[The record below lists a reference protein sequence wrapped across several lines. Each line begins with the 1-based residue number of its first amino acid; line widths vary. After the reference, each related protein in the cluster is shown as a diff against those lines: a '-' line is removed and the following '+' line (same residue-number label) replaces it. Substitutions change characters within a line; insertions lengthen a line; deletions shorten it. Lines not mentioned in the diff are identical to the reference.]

1 MSKTRMKLINSAL
14 TLFSNRGYA
23 DVSTRQLS
31 AEAGVSEVTLF
42 RHFPSK
48 RDLFLAV
55 QTEKIHRPSLEY
67 MTAHSFTGQWHTD
80 LSRFS
85 GILKQYVEENKELL
99 SMMLKDSERNCTE
112 LSEYN
117 TFLKEL
123 TQLCTDYMERFWAQ
137 KKRGKAESLSQSFIC
152 ALLGI
157 YLNHYILKMIPG
169 KNPIEE
175 DTDRIIK
182 SFYLNQMESIEF

>member
-1 MSKTRMKLINSAL
+1 MSKTRKKLMDSAL
-14 TLFSNRGYA
+14 TLFSSRGYA

-55 QTEKIHRPSLEY
+55 QKDRLHRPSLEY
-67 MTAHSFTGQWHTD
+67 MSAHSFIGQWHTD

-85 GILKQYVEENKELL
+85 GILKQYVEENKDLL
-99 SMMLKDSERNCTE
+99 SMLLKDSERCCSE
-112 LSEYN
+112 LFEYN
-117 TFLKEL
+117 SFLETL
-123 TQLCTDYMERFWAQ
+123 AGLCSDYMEKFWVQ
-137 KKRGKAESLSQSFIC
+137 KDREKAESLSQSLIC

-157 YLNHYILKMIPG
+157 YLNHYILKMVPG
-169 KNPIEE
+169 NNSVDE
-175 DTDRIIK
+175 DTDRLIK
-182 SFYLNQMESIEF
+182 SFYLSQMEDFKD